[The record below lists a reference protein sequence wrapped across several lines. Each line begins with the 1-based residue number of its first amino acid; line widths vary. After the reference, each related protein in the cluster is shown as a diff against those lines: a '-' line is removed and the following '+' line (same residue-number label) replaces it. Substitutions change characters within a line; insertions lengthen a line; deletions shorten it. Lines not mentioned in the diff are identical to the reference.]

1 MRRILIALG
10 ISVFGLLLTWIL
22 LRPQEWKT
30 DSVNSRQS
38 VAVVSTLSNDVSR
51 QEEGRLLWSPIRKG
65 DKIYA
70 GDKIKT
76 AGLSSTTIQ
85 FADSKSKLDIEEN
98 SIVHVSQ
105 DKNKFSLN
113 MLEGRV
119 FIQGDQAKDQLNL
132 LSAGKKIDYAG
143 NTAISIS
150 QTGESRIES
159 FNEES
164 LFKDLNPAYSQN
176 LLSAKNEIELTW
188 RPEEKASEVNVYI
201 GESPLLLKKIPLNG
215 TAFHSGKIQAEMRPG
230 VNYWQLSSM
239 ENGKEVKSTLMKLNL
254 IRPIPPTQIFPVH
267 KEIVMGNEKP
277 FDFKWNKGSSTGLT
291 TLIIA
296 KDQDMAK
303 IVQKEDVRDQTFY
316 APEKILPEG
325 DYFWKLSFSLP
336 SGETVDSP
344 VTSFTVHRG
353 SGLLSP
359 APLIPMEKAKFYLSA
374 GNETEVKFEWK
385 RQDNVTYTLK
395 INGDNFARELES
407 QSNFTTVTLNRPG
420 SYRWEVSSR
429 SADGKVSI
437 LPAQRNFDVRNEN
450 KVAWLTT
457 QKVYNYLDNLP
468 IVILRWQKN
477 YNGSSIL
484 KISST
489 PDFKE
494 AETFN
499 APGKDFPYR
508 PSQDGIFYARV
519 QGLDEYGTVSASS
532 DVYDFEIKSA
542 PLPPAPLAVNNPK
555 KIIASSAG
563 DFSLSM
569 TNQKTVW
576 LLIAQLVDAKGGVM
590 DERRFSDSTMKF
602 NGLLPGKYLVRT
614 NFQDE
619 FNRKGEVSVME
630 LEVPEKSKI
639 AAPKIKGIKVR

>member
-1 MRRILIALG
+1 MRRILYALG
-10 ISVFGLLLTWIL
+10 ISIFGLAITWIL
-22 LRPQEWKT
+22 LRPREWQT
-30 DSVNSRQS
+30 DSVSSKQS
-38 VAVVSTLSNDVSR
+38 VAFVSSLSNDVSR

-65 DKIYA
+65 DKIFA

-76 AGLSSTTIQ
+76 SGLSSTTIQ

-98 SIVHVSQ
+98 SIVHVSL

-132 LSAGKKIDYAG
+132 LSAGKKVDYAG
-143 NTAISIS
+143 STAISIS
-150 QTGESRIES
+150 QSGERRVES

-164 LFKDLNPAYSQN
+164 LFKDLSPTYSQN
-176 LLSAKNEIELTW
+176 LLSLKNEIELTW
-188 RPEEKASEVNVYI
+188 RPEEKNSEVNVYV

-215 TAFHSGKIQAEMRPG
+215 TAFTSGKILAEMRPG
-230 VNYWQLSSM
+230 VNYWQLSSS
-239 ENGKEVKSTLMKLNL
+239 ENGKEVKSPLMKLSL

-267 KEIVMGNEKP
+267 KEIVMGNDRP
-277 FDFKWNKGSSTGLT
+277 FDFKWNKGSSAGVT
-291 TLIIA
+291 TLYIG
-296 KDQDMAK
+296 KDQEMTK
-303 IVQKEDVRDQTFY
+303 LIQKEDVRDQTFY
-316 APEKILPEG
+316 TPEKILPEG
-325 DYFWKLSFSLP
+325 DYFWKISFALP
-336 SGETVDSP
+336 SGEIVDSP
-344 VTSFTVHRG
+344 VTAFTVHRG

-359 APLIPMEKAKFYLSA
+359 APLIPMEKTKFYLNA

-385 RQDNVTYTLK
+385 RQENVTYTLK
-395 INGDNFARELES
+395 VTGDNFARELET
-407 QSNFTTVTLNRPG
+407 QTNFTSVTLNRPG

-429 SADGKVSI
+429 TTDGKLSI
-437 LPAQRNFDVRNEN
+437 LPSQRTFEVRNEN
-450 KVAWLTT
+450 KIPWLTT

-477 YNGSSIL
+477 YSGTSVLRVSA
-484 KISST
+484 T

-494 AETFN
+494 TETFN

-532 DVYDFEIKSA
+532 DVFDFEIKSA
-542 PLPPAPLAVNNPK
+542 PLPPAPIAVNDRK
-555 KIIASSAG
+555 KILATSSG

-569 TNQKTVW
+569 TNQKPVW

-619 FNRKGEVSVME
+619 FNRKGEISVLE
-630 LEVPEKSKI
+630 LEVPEKSTI